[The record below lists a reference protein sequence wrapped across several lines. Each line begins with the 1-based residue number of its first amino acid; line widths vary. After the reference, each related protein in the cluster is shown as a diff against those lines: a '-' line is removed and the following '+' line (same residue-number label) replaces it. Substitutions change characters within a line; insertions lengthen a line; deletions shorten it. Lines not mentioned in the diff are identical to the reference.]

1 MLFTN
6 ALLVIIIA
14 ILIVLGRRIITGF
27 NEIITGLEMTL
38 DLLLAIKKLK
48 DNKK

>member
-6 ALLVIIIA
+6 SLLIIIIA
-14 ILIVLGRRIITGF
+14 ILIVLGRRIIKGF
-27 NEIITGLEMTL
+27 NELIDGFEMTL